1 MGDQTVSGTLLGL
14 ARTPPR
20 GHPPPKIPV
29 QSALGLRAWN
39 IGVLGALA
47 ALWLASTQHG
57 VRSVVAPSRS
67 ARIEALEAAVAK
79 APTASVPLADL
90 AQSYV
95 ESEAPGLAVA
105 AVESAPH
112 AARRGPEVQHV
123 YARALLEIGR
133 ASLALEAERSVLR
146 ACERTGCATHVVAA
160 AWRRHGFLENLV
172 ALGVEDPSSEPELCA
187 VAYEAS
193 TRDAHLATR

>member
-1 MGDQTVSGTLLGL
+1 
-14 ARTPPR
+14 
-20 GHPPPKIPV
+20 V
-29 QSALGLRAWN
+29 QNALGLRIWN

-67 ARIEALEAAVAK
+67 ARLEALEAAVAK
-79 APTASVPLADL
+79 APAASAPLAEL
-90 AQSYV
+90 AQAYL
-95 ESEAPGLAVA
+95 ESDSPGLAVA

-112 AARRGPEVQHV
+112 GARHRPDVQHV

-133 ASLALEAERSVLR
+133 ASLALEAERVVLR
-146 ACERTGCATHVVAA
+146 ACDRTGCAPHVVAA

-172 ALGVEDPSSEPELCA
+172 ALGVEDPSAEPELTA
-187 VAYEAS
+187 IAYEAS